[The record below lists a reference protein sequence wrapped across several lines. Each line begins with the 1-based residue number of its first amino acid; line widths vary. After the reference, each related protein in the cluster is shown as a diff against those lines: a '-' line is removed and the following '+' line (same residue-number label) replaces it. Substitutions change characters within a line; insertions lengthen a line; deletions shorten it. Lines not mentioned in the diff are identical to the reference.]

1 MKRYCSNAN
10 PMVDN
15 ATIKSAILDRMEL
28 KEFAELIGISYHTLR
43 FRLIHGDWSVLE
55 AYRVCQELGLDFVK
69 TFFAFPEKEV
79 A

>member
-1 MKRYCSNAN
+1 MKRYCQNAN

-15 ATIKSAILDRMEL
+15 ATIKSEILKRMEL

-55 AYRVCQELGLDFVK
+55 AYKVCKELDLDFAK
-69 TFFAFPEKEV
+69 TFFAFPEEV
-79 A
+79 AA

>member
-1 MKRYCSNAN
+1 MKRFCQNAN

-15 ATIKSAILDRMEL
+15 GAIKTAILDHGMML
-28 KEFAELIGISYHTLR
+28 KDFADLIGISYHTLR

-55 AYRVCQELGLDFVK
+55 AYRVCQELGLDFAK
-69 TFFAFPEKEV
+69 TFFAYPEEV